1 MRSRLEAL
9 RKARGW
15 SRLELATH
23 ANVTESTII
32 RAERSNPPAIRT
44 ASLAAIAGA
53 LDVSV
58 AELLEPP
65 VGDRDVLFLPAL
77 AVELRSSVR
86 RLRAILKSD
95 PDKLP
100 APLPAL
106 DNRARWS
113 RIAVERWLEE
123 RRDKERRARRLAA
136 GVRRGPPPPRPPSLR
151 NSLRSSGSPARC
163 T

>member
-9 RKARGW
+9 RKARGG
-15 SRLELATH
+15 SRLERATH

-58 AELLEPP
+58 AELLEPHVRGGDGRELP
-65 VGDRDVLFLPAL
+65 AVDRDVLFLPDL

-95 PDKLP
+95 PAKLP
-100 APLPAL
+100 AP
-106 DNRARWS
+106 R
-113 RIAVERWLEE
+113 
-123 RRDKERRARRLAA
+123 
-136 GVRRGPPPPRPPSLR
+136 
-151 NSLRSSGSPARC
+151 
-163 T
+163 